1 VDPIDLDPHAPEF
14 LGRRLERYAELRAT
28 CPVVWDTAHDGF
40 WLVTGYD
47 QVLAVARDNDTFMH
61 QYRPGAPDGVDY
73 EGIIGYPRHPDVPAQ
88 GVSEVDGPD
97 HQDLRRALN
106 PVFSPAAVEAGR
118 PAMAAVAT
126 WFLDQVVES
135 GAGDLVLDFASP
147 VPAVLTLQMMGLPVD
162 NWRYYAEFFHATAA
176 HPQTS
181 PEFMAVMEHAPAMTG
196 ELFAHAQHRRAHPA
210 EDVTSLLVGLE
221 RASGPLSD
229 EQVTGVMWNLVAGGV
244 DTTTSL
250 VASALHH
257 LGTHPADRQRLVDEP
272 GLLPRAID
280 EFLRYCT
287 PNESLTRTASR
298 DVDLGGC
305 PVRKGDRLWISWIAA
320 NRDPAVFDR
329 PDEVVLDRD
338 PNPHL
343 AFGLGGH
350 RCIGMHLARVEAEV
364 MLGEILRRIPDYEI
378 DPDGYAPYAPN
389 VMMNGVLRMPVTFT
403 PGPRT
408 GPATRP
414 F

>member
-1 VDPIDLDPHAPEF
+1 MEPIDLDPHGAEF
-14 LGRRLERYAELRAT
+14 LGRRLERYAALRESS
-28 CPVVWDTAHDGF
+28 PVVWDTAHGGF
-40 WLVTGYD
+40 WLVTGYEP
-47 QVLAVARDNDTFMH
+47 VLAVARDNDTFMH
-61 QYRPGAPDGVDY
+61 QYRPGAPDGIDY

-88 GVSEVDGPD
+88 GVSETDGPD

-126 WFLDQVVES
+126 WFLDQIVES
-135 GAGDLVLDFASP
+135 GSGDLVLDFASP

-162 NWRYYAEFFHATAA
+162 NWRHYADFFHATAA

-196 ELFAHAQHRRAHPA
+196 ELFAHAQHRRAQPA
-210 EDVTSLLVGLE
+210 DDVTSLLVALE
-221 RASGPLSD
+221 RTSGPLTD

-250 VASALHH
+250 VASALLH
-257 LGTHPADRQRLVDEP
+257 LGTHPDDRRRLVDDP
-272 GLLPRAID
+272 ALLPAAIE
-280 EFLRYCT
+280 EFLRYFT

-305 PVRKGDRLWISWIAA
+305 PVRAGDRLWISWISA

-329 PDEVVLDRD
+329 ADEVVLDRD

-364 MLGEILRRIPDYEI
+364 MLGEVLRRIPDYEI
-378 DPDGYAPYAPN
+378 DPAGLVPYAPN
-389 VMMNGVLRMPVTFT
+389 VMMNGVLQMPVSFT
-403 PGPRT
+403 SGPRA
-408 GPATRP
+408 GAPVRP